1 MTAANIR
8 VDDFVTITESRKLR
22 ITSAAIVSL
31 IVRTALE
38 CKDDLPDDVLD
49 DLIERFRMNKEGGN

>member
-8 VDDFVTITESRKLR
+8 VNDFVTITESRKLR

-31 IVRTALE
+31 IVRTALK